1 MKRTGLALAMALLAA
16 PTMVGGVAAQ
26 MRPVRPAPPV
36 TVPSVVPV
44 LEKACLPVAG
54 GQPVAAGIAA
64 AKSLGFAVTAAQ
76 GGLATLRQ
84 GAMVLNLAP
93 GNCVLTLEHSGMAD
107 FPHVD
112 HELTGWLPRLG
123 RYWAGGM
130 QADAAG
136 LNARK
141 FRAGGHTVLI
151 WEMADEGERQLNINI
166 GK

>member
-16 PTMVGGVAAQ
+16 PMMVGGVAAQ

-54 GQPVAAGIAA
+54 GGPVAAGIAA

-76 GGLATLRQ
+76 GGLATLHRA
-84 GAMVLNLAP
+84 AMVLNLAP
-93 GNCVLTLEHSGMAD
+93 GNCVLTLEGGTDGFA
-107 FPHVD
+107 HVD

-123 RYWAGGM
+123 RYWAGGLE
-130 QADAAG
+130 ADAAG
-136 LNARK
+136 RNARK
-141 FRAGGHTVLI
+141 FRAGGHTVLV
-151 WEMADEGERQLNINI
+151 WEMVDEGERQLNINI